1 MMSLVKRIFGKDAP
15 PMSADTQSQA
25 PSSSSASTPAAFD
38 NDADFISFDNDNDD
52 DDDDDDRRMP
62 ALGAGSDRPEPSQ
75 GFNIKGRAAMSRQYS
90 DEDDMDLDGG
100 SSSDD
105 ALPKGIEIIRS
116 RKDGQS
122 TSTSIG

>member
-1 MMSLVKRIFGKDAP
+1 
-15 PMSADTQSQA
+15 MSADTQSQA

-52 DDDDDDRRMP
+52 DDGRMP

>member
-15 PMSADTQSQA
+15 PMSADSQSQT

-52 DDDDDDRRMP
+52 DDGRMP

-90 DEDDMDLDGG
+90 DEDAMDLDGG

>member
-15 PMSADTQSQA
+15 PMSADSQSQT

-52 DDDDDDRRMP
+52 DDGRMP

-90 DEDDMDLDGG
+90 DEDAMDLDGG

-116 RKDGQS
+116 RKDGQC

>member
-15 PMSADTQSQA
+15 PMSADSQSQT

-52 DDDDDDRRMP
+52 DDDGRMP

-90 DEDDMDLDGG
+90 DEDAMDLDGG